1 MTKEEIIEE
10 INLVQQSAI
19 SLKAQLMDTNS
30 LLKDSFS
37 RLRTLKS
44 MLRNIEIA
52 SNRREK
58 NHLTS
63 LITTQTR
70 TKRGN
75 YSPELV
81 QILEKGIYQIGLY
94 ELNINERLLTL
105 NNEKK
110 HLTIKEIQLLAVLAV
125 NANKL
130 LTRAYMLNTI
140 WSEDSYFSGRSMDVY
155 LCKLRKILQDDET
168 INIVNYHGKGY
179 KLSIM

>member
-10 INLVQQSAI
+10 LNLVQQSAI
-19 SLKAQLMDTNS
+19 SLKAQLIDTNN
-30 LLKDSFS
+30 LLKNSFS

-58 NHLTS
+58 HNLTS
-63 LITTQTR
+63 ILTSETR
-70 TKRGN
+70 TKRGG

-81 QILEKGIYQIGLY
+81 LILEKGIYQIGLY
-94 ELNINERLLTL
+94 ELNINERSLTL

-110 HLTIKEIQLLAVLAV
+110 RLTVKEIQLLAVMAV

-130 LTRAYMLNTI
+130 LSRAYLLNTV

-155 LCKLRKILQDDET
+155 LCKLRKILQADET